1 MTRTYCCRLAGAC
14 ALAASIVSART
25 AAAQGVQLVSW
36 PADYVARMAH
46 EHGHEHPAAST
57 PSLLLARSDVTG
69 EEVTYGN
76 APDGTPYRGYLA
88 HPDNATKGAPAVVAI
103 HEWWGLNDHIRA
115 FAQRLAAD
123 GYTVLAVDLYGGKTT
138 DNADSAKAIMQTVI
152 ANPDAALANLKAANG
167 YLRGTQHARKVGTIG
182 WCFGGGWSIRDA
194 LLDASHVDADV
205 AFYGP
210 PDLDRSDLMKLRA
223 PFLGLY
229 GTADEGVPIA
239 QVRQFQ
245 AKLDTL
251 GKRTTFSIYEGA
263 KHGFANESGPNYN
276 QAAAGDAWKR
286 TMEFFAKYL
295 KH

>member
-1 MTRTYCCRLAGAC
+1 V
-14 ALAASIVSART
+14 AASAAVAPAAT
-25 AAAQGVQLVSW
+25 AQSVQLVSW

-46 EHGHEHPAAST
+46 EHVHDYPAAFTS
-57 PSLLLARSDVTG
+57 SSILSRADVTG
-69 EEVTYGN
+69 EEVAYGT

-88 HPDNATKGAPAVVAI
+88 HPANGGRGLPAVIAI
-103 HEWWGLNDHIRA
+103 HEWWGLNDHIRD
-115 FAQRLAAD
+115 FARRLAGE
-123 GYTVLAVDLYGGKTT
+123 GYTVLAVDLYGGKSTT
-138 DNADSAKAIMQTVI
+138 VADSAKVITQTVI
-152 ANPDAALANLKAANG
+152 DHPDAAVANLKAANS
-167 YLRGTQHARKVGTIG
+167 YLRREQQARKVGTVG

-229 GTADEGVPIA
+229 GSADEGVPIA

-245 AKLDTL
+245 AELDSL
-251 GKRTTFSIYEGA
+251 GKRSTFSIYEGA

-276 QAAAGDAWKR
+276 PAAADDAWKR
-286 TMEFFAKYL
+286 TIEFFAKYL